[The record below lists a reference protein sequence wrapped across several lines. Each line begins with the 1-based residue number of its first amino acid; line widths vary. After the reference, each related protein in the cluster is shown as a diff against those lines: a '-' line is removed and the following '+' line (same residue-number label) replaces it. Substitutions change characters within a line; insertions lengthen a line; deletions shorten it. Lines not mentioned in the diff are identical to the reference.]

1 MDMMKAN
8 VYDKPGHCEVKQ
20 VPVPE
25 IGPHQVL
32 IKVMSCGICKGGVV
46 AVADGGFLAEFS
58 VFY

>member
-32 IKVMSCGICKGGVV
+32 IKVMSCGICKGADV
-46 AVADGGFLAEFS
+46 ALAAGGFLS
-58 VFY
+58 LIHI

>member
-32 IKVMSCGICKGGVV
+32 ITCSRWIPCRVPTVKRT
-46 AVADGGFLAEFS
+46 
-58 VFY
+58 

>member
-32 IKVMSCGICKGGVV
+32 IKVCP
-46 AVADGGFLAEFS
+46 AVFVKAQT
-58 VFY
+58 